1 MHIDTA
7 TYLVNLA
14 DARGIPKT
22 IAEATFFAKEHLRLE
37 AERGAWTRDL
47 YGNYKW
53 ASKKTG
59 VQRRWHFQKQ
69 VLQKQEQWQGDWR
82 NLASYPLIDWG
93 VALIITAAKDVLAAQ
108 PENRFAKGVLE
119 RAEAARGK
127 RSEGRDDRKTKKE
140 RAEFE
145 QRAKIWAM
153 KRVAWENWEELFG
166 MFVFDEDG
174 QHDGR
179 VWGRNPISKERM
191 TQLEEA
197 RKVYMDEFLDGGRV
211 ESDGMTPAG
220 GAPTFASSDRPPLP
234 PFRFTDFFYTWAEAS
249 NGHTFSVRVGPVKK
263 GEVYVLIGKSGPIEF
278 LPGKLLPVSNA
289 GLLGE
294 GYLSGTV
301 EVIRSKPLGEPVL
314 LGRLVGG
321 AAANDEFG
329 PHADAIVKALLALW
343 EKILRGWGVPAYEA
357 NGGETLIPL
366 TDDKDAVT
374 KARGARASLW

>member
-53 ASKKTG
+53 TSKKTG

-69 VLQKQEQWQGDWR
+69 VLQKQEQWNGDWR

-93 VALIITAAKDVLAAQ
+93 VALVITAAKDVLAAQ

-145 QRAKIWAM
+145 QRAKVWAM

-166 MFVFDEDG
+166 MFVFDKDLPRAQAEKLD
-174 QHDGR
+174 
-179 VWGRNPISKERM
+179 
-191 TQLEEA
+191 EA
-197 RKVYMDEFLDGGRV
+197 RKVYMDEFLDGGKV

-220 GAPTFASSDRPPLP
+220 GAPTFASSDWPPLP
-234 PFRFTDFFYTWAEAS
+234 PFRFTDFFYTWAEDS

-263 GEVYVLIGKSGPIEF
+263 GEVYVLIGKTRSLEF
-278 LPGKLLPVSNA
+278 LPGKLLPVSNK

-301 EVIRSKPLGEPVL
+301 EVISSEASGPVL

-329 PHADAIVKALLALW
+329 PNETAIVKALLALW
-343 EKILRGWGVPAYEA
+343 EKILRGWGVPAYEEPTRRA
-357 NGGETLIPL
+357 LVPV
-366 TDDKDAVT
+366 TDDTEAMRRVYEAT
-374 KARGARASLW
+374 ANR

>member
-53 ASKKTG
+53 TSKKTG

-69 VLQKQEQWQGDWR
+69 VLQKQEMWQGDWR

-166 MFVFDEDG
+166 MFVFDKDLPRAQAEKLD
-174 QHDGR
+174 
-179 VWGRNPISKERM
+179 
-191 TQLEEA
+191 EA
-197 RKVYMDEFLDGGRV
+197 RKVYMDEFLDGGKV

-234 PFRFTDFFYTWAEAS
+234 PFRFQDFDYVWAEAS
-249 NGHTFSVRVGPVKK
+249 NGHTFSVRVSGVRR

-278 LPGKLLPVSNA
+278 HPTRSSLRPVSTKN
-289 GLLGE
+289 LLGE
-294 GYLSGTV
+294 GYMSGSV
-301 EVIRSKPLGEPVL
+301 EVFPSRPDGHPVL
-314 LGRLVGG
+314 LGHVVG
-321 AAANDEFG
+321 APQATNQHSAQAEEIEN
-329 PHADAIVKALLALW
+329 AMLALW
-343 EKILRGWGVPAYEA
+343 SKILRGWGVPAYEEPTRRA
-357 NGGETLIPL
+357 LVPV
-366 TDDKDAVT
+366 TDDAEAMRRVYEAT
-374 KARGARASLW
+374 ANR

>member
-7 TYLVNLA
+7 TYIVNLA
-14 DARGIPKT
+14 DSRGIPKT

-53 ASKKTG
+53 PSKKTG

-108 PENRFAKGVLE
+108 PENPFAKGVLE

-145 QRAKIWAM
+145 QRAKVWAM

-166 MFVFDEDG
+166 MFVFDKD
-174 QHDGR
+174 
-179 VWGRNPISKERM
+179 PSKDRAK
-191 TQLEEA
+191 QLNEY
-197 RKVYMDEFLDGGRV
+197 RQVYMDEFLEGGKV

-220 GAPTFASSDRPPLP
+220 GTPTFASSDRPPLP
-234 PFRFTDFFYTWAEAS
+234 PFRFQDFFYTWAEAS

-263 GEVYVLIGKSGPIEF
+263 GEVYVLIGKSRSLEF

-301 EVIRSKPLGEPVL
+301 EVVVGPSPVHDEVHPVL
-314 LGRLVGG
+314 LGGLRTYGWQG
-321 AAANDEFG
+321 DGDRFG
-329 PHADAIVKALLALW
+329 PAAKDIEKALLALW
-343 EKILRGWGVPAYEA
+343 EKILRGWGVPAYEDSTTGDDPA
-357 NGGETLIPL
+357 DLIPL
-366 TDDKDAVT
+366 TDNKDAVM
-374 KARGARASLW
+374 KARSARANRWA

>member
-7 TYLVNLA
+7 NHLIDLA
-14 DARGIPKT
+14 DSRGIPKT

-53 ASKKTG
+53 TSKKTG

-69 VLQKQEQWQGDWR
+69 VLQKQEQWNGDWR

-108 PENRFAKGVLE
+108 PENPFAKGVLE

-127 RSEGRDDRKTKKE
+127 RSEGRDDRKAKKE
-140 RAEFE
+140 REEFE
-145 QRAKIWAM
+145 QRAKVWAM

-166 MFVFDEDG
+166 MFVFDKD
-174 QHDGR
+174 
-179 VWGRNPISKERM
+179 PSKERAA
-191 TQLEEA
+191 QLNEY
-197 RKVYMDEFLDGGRV
+197 RQVYMDEFLEGGKV

-234 PFRFTDFFYTWAEAS
+234 PFRFADFFYTWAEDS

-263 GEVYVLIGKSGPIEF
+263 GEVYVLIGKIRSLEF
-278 LPGKLLPVSNA
+278 LPGKLLPVSNK

-301 EVIRSKPLGEPVL
+301 EVVSGPSPVHDEVNPVL

-321 AAANDEFG
+321 TSANDEFG

-357 NGGETLIPL
+357 NGGGTLVPV
-366 TDDKDAVT
+366 TDNEDAMRRVYEAT
-374 KARGARASLW
+374 ARR